1 MPTLKK
7 ARKEPIRQVN
17 KENRYQIYQS
27 AKWKKLRSAKLMSQ
41 PLCEI
46 CLEKGLVTP
55 AIDVHHKDS
64 FTNYSGAMR
73 LYKAYSFDNLLSVCK
88 KCHSELHINGTTHG

>member
-7 ARKEPIRQVN
+7 ARKEPTRQVN
-17 KENRYQIYQS
+17 KENRQQIYQS
-27 AKWKKLRSAKLMSQ
+27 AKWKKLRQAKLMAQ
-41 PLCEI
+41 PLCEK
-46 CLEKGLVTP
+46 CLDKGLVTP

-64 FTNYSGAMR
+64 FTNYTGNMR

-88 KCHSELHINGTTHG
+88 QCHSELHKNGTTHG